1 MILCVENKWLTVFS
15 WVNEESNINPLTPI
29 LIP

>member
-1 MILCVENKWLTVFS
+1 MILCGKQMWLTVFS